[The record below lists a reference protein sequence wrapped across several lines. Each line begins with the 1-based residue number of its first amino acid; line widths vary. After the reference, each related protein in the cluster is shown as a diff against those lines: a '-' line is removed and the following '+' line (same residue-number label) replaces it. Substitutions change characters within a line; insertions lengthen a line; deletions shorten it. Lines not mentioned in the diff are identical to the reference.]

1 MSRHYS
7 RINQAARYTA
17 ALENYVAYIQGK
29 TERQPGIGTRAA
41 RQPSQVLYVNPFSLN
56 IGTADTIK
64 VSADKQAWDTHEGAF
79 GVHTLAALPSGDV
92 ALTLKNFRASRVTI
106 VTGRSNAERTVK
118 ESHITKTKYLSYGG
132 TSRSIP
138 FGKSASGASETELAV
153 FQTIK
158 TELAPVGSTL
168 KVYLSPEKY

>member
-7 RINQAARYTA
+7 RINQAARYQA

-29 TERQPGIGTRAA
+29 TERQPGIGTKGTRE
-41 RQPSQVLYVNPFSLN
+41 PSQTLYVNPFTVN

-64 VSADKQAWDTHEGAF
+64 VSASRTAWDAHEAAF
-79 GVHTLAALPSGDV
+79 GTHTVAALPAGDV
-92 ALTLKNFRASRVTI
+92 ALSLRGFKPARAVI
-106 VTGRSNAERTVK
+106 ITGRSNAAKTVK

-138 FGKSASGASETELAV
+138 FGKSAANDVEVTV
-153 FQTIK
+153 FQGIK
-158 TELAPVGSTL
+158 STLAPAGSGVV
-168 KVYLSPEKY
+168 VYLSPEKY

>member
-1 MSRHYS
+1 M
-7 RINQAARYTA
+7 QAARYQL
-17 ALENYVAYIQGK
+17 ALENYVAYMQGK
-29 TERQPGIGTRAA
+29 TERQPKIGTQQP
-41 RQPSQVLYVNPFSLN
+41 RQPSQVLYVNPFSLS

-64 VSADKQAWDTHEGAF
+64 VSADRAAWDTHEGAF
-79 GVHTLAALPSGDV
+79 GTHTLAVLPGGDV
-92 ALTLKNFRASRVTI
+92 ALTLKNFRAARVTI

-138 FGKSASGASETELAV
+138 FGKTASGSVETELAV

-158 TELAPVGSTL
+158 TAVAPVGSTI